1 MVEGREIRLAR
12 PNPPPS
18 GGYEEEIT
26 QPRSKYELIMMASAE
41 ASRLNEEV
49 RRKGTKLGQKVTL
62 EALKRVREGKVK
74 AVITVKPAV
83 IVHAKP
89 LTTITVDSPDALF
102 GNPPLL
108 PIDGP
113 DAPERPAGPDLLLD
127 DIE

>member
-1 MVEGREIRLAR
+1 MVEEREIPLEGQ
-12 PNPPPS
+12 NPPPE
-18 GGYEEEIT
+18 GGGDEEII
-26 QPRSKYELIMMASAE
+26 QPKSKYELIMMASAE

-74 AVITVKPAV
+74 AVVTVKTAV
-83 IVHAKP
+83 VVHAKT
-89 LTTITVDSPDALF
+89 LTITADSPDALF

-108 PIDGP
+108 SLDRP
-113 DAPERPAGPDLLLD
+113 DAPERPAASDLLLD

>member
-1 MVEGREIRLAR
+1 MVEEREIPLEGQ
-12 PNPPPS
+12 NPPPES
-18 GGYEEEIT
+18 GVDEEIT
-26 QPRSKYELIMMASAE
+26 HPKSKYELIMMASAE

-74 AVITVKPAV
+74 AVITVKPV
-83 IVHAKP
+83 VVHAKT
-89 LTTITVDSPDALF
+89 LTISADSPDALF

-108 PIDGP
+108 PLDGQ
-113 DAPERPAGPDLLLD
+113 DAPERPAASNLLLD

>member
-1 MVEGREIRLAR
+1 MTEQRGFRLER
-12 PNPPPS
+12 QNPPPS

-26 QPRSKYELIMMASAE
+26 VPRSKYELIMMAAAE
-41 ASRLNEEV
+41 ANRLNEEV

-74 AVITVKPAV
+74 SVVTVKPPV
-83 IVHAKP
+83 VLAKP
-89 LTTITVDSPDALF
+89 LTITADSPDALF

-108 PIDGP
+108 PLDGL
-113 DAPERPAGPDLLLD
+113 DAPEPPAAPDLLLD